1 MDLID
6 KIGRVSRLLSN
17 AIELSQADVREQL
30 LALNEE
36 ILEMREMVL
45 ALKSEN
51 VDLKDRLLK
60 ADNFE
65 REKER
70 YQLHKLETGSL
81 VYILREPFR
90 ESEPPHYLCATCFER
105 GEKSYLQPAKQDFRV
120 DTYTCQTCGA
130 TVLVPNNTSWE
141 IGIIPSRMDWN
152 GFL

>member
-6 KIGRVSRLLSN
+6 KIGRVSRLLAN
-17 AIELSQADVREQL
+17 AIELSQADVREKL
-30 LALNEE
+30 LTLNEE

-81 VYILREPFR
+81 VYVLREPFQDA
-90 ESEPPHYLCATCFER
+90 EPPHYLCANCFER
-105 GEKSYLQPAKQDFRV
+105 GEKSYLQPAKQDFHA
-120 DTYTCQTCGA
+120 DTYACQACGA
-130 TVLVPNNTSWE
+130 TVKVPNDRTMDVLTA
-141 IGIIPSRMDWN
+141 PAKSRWDD
-152 GFL
+152 F